1 MLASSSPS
9 LSSSSFPKPSLT
21 SFTEQGGQGG
31 IGQGEKVLFLQTPSH
46 FILIESLV
54 SEITAQL
61 LLHGIATVFV
71 VARSKEKFD
80 TAREDWRH
88 REGISLGENEERL
101 QFVPCDL
108 SHIKEVKA
116 AAEQIKQKTDRIH
129 ILICNAGEFPLP
141 IQSSSLVQLLMLLI
155 DCTQDSESLMNTSS
169 RHKALSGFSQ
179 PTALDTRS

>member
-1 MLASSSPS
+1 MLASSSS
-9 LSSSSFPKPSLT
+9 TSSSYRKPSLT

-31 IGQGEKVLFLQTPSH
+31 IGQGEKALFLHDFRLTSSKMAQS
-46 FILIESLV
+46 LIESLG

-80 TAREDWRH
+80 TAREDWRR

-108 SHIKEVKA
+108 SHIKDVKA

-129 ILICNAGEFPLP
+129 ILICNAGEFPLS
-141 IQSSSLVQLLMLLI
+141 I
-155 DCTQDSESLMNTSS
+155 
-169 RHKALSGFSQ
+169 
-179 PTALDTRS
+179 